1 MKFVKGDYV
10 RMLIAPETRMG
21 TIDGHKI
28 ERGITQYHFRQ
39 DARFKEVGPG
49 VEIWVS
55 EDEVEACA
63 RPTDAY
69 WKGIS
74 ELIKRG
80 S

>member
-1 MKFVKGDYV
+1 MKFEKGDYV

-21 TIDGHKI
+21 TIEGHQI
-28 ERGITQYHFRQ
+28 ERGRTQYHFRQ
-39 DARFKEVGPG
+39 DARLKEVGPS
-49 VEIWVS
+49 VEIWVF

-69 WKGIS
+69 WKRVN